1 MPLRHGHK
9 CADAHAQ
16 AREQTAGTM
25 PLTIAYRPV
34 LLPEPAFVASPC
46 ASATDLSAP
55 FRATL
60 PRRAPS
66 LRARL
71 ARPQRLRAAGL
82 AGVVLAAGGFGPLGW
97 DGALIEPATAR
108 APGTTLAP
116 FETPGENFPGS
127 AFYYL
132 APDSGVVDAAAPS
145 QPDRAVS
152 PAARP
157 LDWALGDAVARPTY
171 LAGTAQDR
179 LRALQCLT
187 TAIYYEAATEP
198 DAGQRAVAQV
208 VLNRV
213 AHPSWPNSVCG
224 VVYQGSERPGCQFS
238 FACDG
243 SLARSPARMWWLRAR
258 DVAEA
263 ALAGQVYAPAGLAT
277 HYHTSAVN
285 PGWASRLGFIGMIGA
300 HRFYRNLGIGGL
312 ASAFSDRYFGGEPVP
327 APRPR
332 TLTPLTPTSDPLVL
346 AEAYVGARAD
356 AIRHFGVLGTGV
368 LGAGLSGT
376 GPSGGA
382 YAVPVPVMAAP
393 TSTASDSLPNAS
405 GIRPEYRNSG
415 RWIAQPKG

>member
-1 MPLRHGHK
+1 
-9 CADAHAQ
+9 
-16 AREQTAGTM
+16 M

-46 ASATDLSAP
+46 ASATDFSAP

-71 ARPQRLRAAGL
+71 ARPQRLRVAGL
-82 AGVVLAAGGFGPLGW
+82 AAVVLVAAGFGPLDW

-157 LDWALGDAVARPTY
+157 LDWALGPSEFGAIARPTY

-198 DAGQRAVAQV
+198 EAGQRAVAQV

-243 SLARSPARMWWLRAR
+243 SMARTPARMWWLRAR

-263 ALAGQVYAPAGLAT
+263 ALGGQVYAPAGLAT

-285 PGWASRLGFIGMIGA
+285 PGWASRLGFIGTIGA
-300 HRFYRNLGIGGL
+300 HRFYRNLGVGGL
-312 ASAFSDRYFGGEPVP
+312 ASAFSDRYFGGEPIP

-332 TLTPLTPTSDPLVL
+332 TLTPLNPTSDPLVL
-346 AEAYVGARAD
+346 AEAYAGARAD
-356 AIRHFGVLGTGV
+356 AIRT
-368 LGAGLSGT
+368 AGLPGSPAT
-376 GPSGGA
+376 A
-382 YAVPVPVMAAP
+382 PVPIIAAP
-393 TSTASDSLPNAS
+393 SPTARDTLPDAS

-415 RWIAQPKG
+415 RWIAQPKS

>member
-1 MPLRHGHK
+1 
-9 CADAHAQ
+9 
-16 AREQTAGTM
+16 M

-34 LLPEPAFVASPC
+34 LLPDTDPASQVA
-46 ASATDLSAP
+46 AP

-60 PRRAPS
+60 PRRAQS
-66 LRARL
+66 LHARL
-71 ARPQRLRAAGL
+71 ARPQRFRASGL
-82 AGVVLAAGGFGPLGW
+82 ALAALAVAGFGPLGW

-108 APGTTLAP
+108 APASGLQP

-132 APDSGVVDAAAPS
+132 APDSGVIDAAAPANAS
-145 QPDRAVS
+145 AAPA
-152 PAARP
+152 AARP
-157 LDWALGDAVARPTY
+157 LDWALGDAPFINGVARPTF

-243 SLARSPARMWWLRAR
+243 SLARTPAQMWWLRAR

-263 ALAGQVYAPAGLAT
+263 ALGGQVYAPAGLAT
-277 HYHTSAVN
+277 HYHTGAVN
-285 PGWASRLGFIGMIGA
+285 PGWASRLGFIGTIGA
-300 HRFYRNLGIGGL
+300 HRFYRNLGTGGL
-312 ASAFSDRYFGGEPVP
+312 ATAFSDRYFGGEPVP

-332 TLTPLTPTSDPLVL
+332 SLIPMMPGSDPLVL
-346 AEAYVGARAD
+346 AEAFAGARSE
-356 AIRHFGVLGTGV
+356 AIRNS
-368 LGAGLSGT
+368 GLARG
-376 GPSGGA
+376 GIAALPAAAPS
-382 YAVPVPVMAAP
+382 PVMAAP
-393 TSTASDSLPNAS
+393 APGASDTLPDAA

-415 RWIAQPKG
+415 RWIAQPNG

>member
-1 MPLRHGHK
+1 MPLRHGDK
-9 CADAHAQ
+9 CADARAK
-16 AREQTAGTM
+16 AKEQTPGTM

-34 LLPEPAFVASPC
+34 PLPELAFVADPR
-46 ASATDLSAP
+46 ASATNPSAP
-55 FRATL
+55 FRTTL

-71 ARPQRLRAAGL
+71 AQPQRLRAAGL
-82 AGVVLAAGGFGPLGW
+82 AAVVLAAAGFGPLGW

-132 APDSGVVDAAAPS
+132 APDSGVVDAAARG
-145 QPDRAVS
+145 QPDRAAF

-157 LDWALGDAVARPTY
+157 LDWALGPSEFGAIARPTY

-243 SLARSPARMWWLRAR
+243 SLARSPARMWWMRAR
-258 DVAEA
+258 DVAES

-300 HRFYRNLGIGGL
+300 HRFYRNLGVGGL

-327 APRPR
+327 APRPWA
-332 TLTPLTPTSDPLVL
+332 LTPLAPTSDPLVQ

-356 AIRHFGVLGTGV
+356 AIRN
-368 LGAGLSGT
+368 
-376 GPSGGA
+376 SGGLGPGFSGPGISGGPN
-382 YAVPVPVMAAP
+382 AVPVPVMAAP
-393 TSTASDSLPNAS
+393 SPTVSDSLPDAS

>member
-1 MPLRHGHK
+1 MPLRHGDK
-9 CADAHAQ
+9 CADARAK
-16 AREQTAGTM
+16 AREQTAATM

-34 LLPEPAFVASPC
+34 PLPELAFVADPR
-46 ASATDLSAP
+46 ASATNPSAP
-55 FRATL
+55 FRTTL

-82 AGVVLAAGGFGPLGW
+82 AAVVLAAAGFGPLVW
-97 DGALIEPATAR
+97 EGALIEPAKAR
-108 APGTTLAP
+108 SLGTTLEP

-132 APDSGVVDAAAPS
+132 APDSGVVDAAAPTR
-145 QPDRAVS
+145 PDRVGS

-243 SLARSPARMWWLRAR
+243 SMARTPARMWWLRAR

-285 PGWASRLGFIGMIGA
+285 PGWASRLGFIGTIGA
-300 HRFYRNLGIGGL
+300 HRFYRNLGVGGL
-312 ASAFSDRYFGGEPVP
+312 ASAFNDRYFGGEPVP

-332 TLTPLTPTSDPLVL
+332 ALTPLTPANDPLVL
-346 AEAYVGARAD
+346 AEAYASARAD
-356 AIRHFGVLGTGV
+356 AVRT
-368 LGAGLSGT
+368 AGLPG
-376 GPSGGA
+376 GPA
-382 YAVPVPVMAAP
+382 AAPAPVMAAP
-393 TSTASDSLPNAS
+393 PPTARDTLPDAS

>member
-1 MPLRHGHK
+1 
-9 CADAHAQ
+9 
-16 AREQTAGTM
+16 M

-34 LLPEPAFVASPC
+34 ILPDSNSSREAA
-46 ASATDLSAP
+46 AP
-55 FRATL
+55 FRATF

-66 LRARL
+66 LHAQL
-71 ARPQRLRAAGL
+71 VRPRRFRAAGL
-82 AGVVLAAGGFGPLGW
+82 AVAALAVAGFGPLGW
-97 DGALIEPATAR
+97 DGALVEPATAR
-108 APGTTLAP
+108 APASTLQP

-132 APDSGVVDAAAPS
+132 APDSGVIDASAREVSERAAPAS
-145 QPDRAVS
+145 
-152 PAARP
+152 ARP
-157 LDWALGDAVARPTY
+157 LDWALGDAVARPTF
-171 LAGTAQDR
+171 LSGTAQDR

-213 AHPSWPNSVCG
+213 AHPSWPNTVCG
-224 VVYQGSERPGCQFS
+224 VIYQGSERPGCQFS

-243 SLARSPARMWWLRAR
+243 SMARTPARMWWLRAR

-285 PGWASRLGFIGMIGA
+285 PGWASRLGFIGTIGA

-312 ASAFSDRYFGGEPVP
+312 ANAFSDRYFGGEPIP

-332 TLTPLTPTSDPLVL
+332 ALADSGLTPASDPLVL
-346 AEAYVGARAD
+346 AEAFAGARAE
-356 AIRHFGVLGTGV
+356 AIRNPAASIAPLQV
-368 LGAGLSGT
+368 A
-376 GPSGGA
+376 PSPV
-382 YAVPVPVMAAP
+382 AV
-393 TSTASDSLPNAS
+393 DSLPDAS

>member
-1 MPLRHGHK
+1 
-9 CADAHAQ
+9 
-16 AREQTAGTM
+16 M

-34 LLPEPAFVASPC
+34 ILPDTGPSCDVA
-46 ASATDLSAP
+46 AP
-55 FRATL
+55 FRVRL

-71 ARPQRLRAAGL
+71 TRPRRLRAAGL
-82 AGVVLAAGGFGPLGW
+82 AVVALATAGFAPLGW
-97 DGALIEPATAR
+97 HGALVEPATAS
-108 APGTTLAP
+108 APASGLQP

-132 APDSGVVDAAAPS
+132 APDSGVIDAAAPATHAA
-145 QPDRAVS
+145 PIT
-152 PAARP
+152 ARP
-157 LDWALGDAVARPTY
+157 LDWALGPSRFGAIARPTF

-213 AHPSWPNSVCG
+213 AHPAWPNSVCG

-277 HYHTSAVN
+277 HYHTGAVH
-285 PGWASRLGFIGMIGA
+285 PGWADRLGFIGTIGA
-300 HRFYRNLGIGGL
+300 HRFYRNLGTGGL

-332 TLTPLTPTSDPLVL
+332 ALTPLTPASDPLVL
-346 AEAYVGARAD
+346 AEAYAGARAE
-356 AIRHFGVLGTGV
+356 AIRQ
-368 LGAGLSGT
+368 S
-376 GPSGGA
+376 
-382 YAVPVPVMAAP
+382 VPAAAPAPIMAAP
-393 TSTASDSLPNAS
+393 APALSDTLPEAS

>member
-1 MPLRHGHK
+1 
-9 CADAHAQ
+9 
-16 AREQTAGTM
+16 M

-34 LLPEPAFVASPC
+34 ILPDSRPSSDAA
-46 ASATDLSAP
+46 AP

-82 AGVVLAAGGFGPLGW
+82 GAVALALAGFGPLGW

-108 APGTTLAP
+108 APASALQP
-116 FETPGENFPGS
+116 FETPGDNFPGS

-132 APDSGVVDAAAPS
+132 APDSGVIVAASTNLGETAAP
-145 QPDRAVS
+145 AN
-152 PAARP
+152 ARP
-157 LDWALGDAVARPTY
+157 LDWALGDAVARPTF
-171 LAGTAQDR
+171 LSGTSQDR

-213 AHPSWPNSVCG
+213 AHPSWPNTVCG

-243 SLARSPARMWWLRAR
+243 SMARTPARMWWLRAR

-263 ALAGQVYAPAGLAT
+263 ALGGQVYAPAGLAT

-285 PGWASRLGFIGMIGA
+285 PGWASRLGFIGTIGA
-300 HRFYRNLGIGGL
+300 HRFYRNLGTGGL
-312 ASAFSDRYFGGEPVP
+312 ASAFSDRYFGDEPIP

-332 TLTPLTPTSDPLVL
+332 MMAESSPIMSPANDPLVL
-346 AEAYVGARAD
+346 AEAYVGPRPE
-356 AIRHFGVLGTGV
+356 AIRTSPVSV
-368 LGAGLSGT
+368 APIVA
-376 GPSGGA
+376 PS
-382 YAVPVPVMAAP
+382 PAA
-393 TSTASDSLPNAS
+393 TDSLPEAS